1 MLGKRRQVPP
11 SLMRRVVVTIERPV
25 EKPPLPV
32 KRIIALVRQPD
43 VHKAAVEDVNSQLS
57 HATG

>member
-1 MLGKRRQVPP
+1 
-11 SLMRRVVVTIERPV
+11 MRRVVVTIERPV